1 MAAITASLVKELRER
16 TGAGMMDCK
25 KALTNCDGDL
35 AKAADWL
42 RENGIAKAV
51 KKAGRIAAE
60 GLSKVVVKGN
70 KACVVEI
77 NSETDFVAKNEQ
89 FLTLVDTIANALV
102 DAGVKTV
109 EEANAV
115 SVNGETIEN
124 LLINATAT
132 IGEKITLRRFEV
144 VEKADDE
151 VFGDYVHMGGKISVI
166 VVLKGNDAAVAHNI
180 AMQVASMNPSY
191 ISRDYMEAEVVEKER
206 AIQTE
211 ILKNDA
217 SLAGKPEKVLAGIIE
232 GRVSKT
238 LQEMCLVDQLYILD
252 QGMKVSQFLKNN
264 NTAVTSMVRYAVGEG
279 IEKREENFAEE
290 VAKQMA
296 AK

>member
-1 MAAITASLVKELRER
+1 MAAITASLVKELRDR

-25 KALTNCDGDL
+25 KALTACDGDL
-35 AKAADWL
+35 SKAADWL

-60 GLSKVVVKGN
+60 GLTKVVVKGN
-70 KACVVEI
+70 KACLVEI

-109 EEANAV
+109 DEAKNV
-115 SVNGETIEN
+115 VVNGETLDA

-166 VVLKGNDAAVAHNI
+166 VVLKGNDGTVAHNV

-191 ISRDYMEAEVVEKER
+191 ISRDYMEPEVVEKER

-217 SLAGKPEKVLAGIIE
+217 SLAGKPEKVLKGIIE

-252 QGMKVSQFLKNN
+252 QGLKVSQYLKNN
-264 NTAVTSMVRYAVGEG
+264 NTVVTAMVRYAVGEG

-290 VAKQMA
+290 VAKQMG
-296 AK
+296 K